1 MSFSSQFPDLFS
13 QIRCPISKQIMTDPI
28 RLHCRYSHV
37 FDRKSIEDG
46 TQETNECPLCHDVI
60 YSDFFTS
67 NQGIQLI
74 KAGGKLVPTE
84 NCLDVEMEPLY
95 LAIEKKDAVAVKN
108 LFRFGRAVTKS
119 TLGNNKRRAS
129 PLHYAVMTGNISIV
143 KLLLDAGAL
152 LEEKIQDIGCTPL
165 ITAAGKTNALH
176 MITSDGTERPLLEF
190 LPYCDHD
197 LTEIIELL
205 LERGASC

>member
-84 NCLDVEMEPLY
+84 NCLDVDMEPLY

-143 KLLLDAGAL
+143 KL
-152 LEEKIQDIGCTPL
+152 QST
-165 ITAAGKTNALH
+165 LH
-176 MITSDGTERPLLEF
+176 NVKERLCVYYF
-190 LPYCDHD
+190 LTYFW
-197 LTEIIELL
+197 
-205 LERGASC
+205 